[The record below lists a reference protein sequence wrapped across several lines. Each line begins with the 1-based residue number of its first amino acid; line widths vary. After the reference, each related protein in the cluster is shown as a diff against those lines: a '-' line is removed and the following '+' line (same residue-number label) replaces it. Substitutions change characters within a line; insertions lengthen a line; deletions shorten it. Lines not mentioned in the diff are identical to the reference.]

1 MEGVFKEQVWTHG
14 SGARTRTQ
22 MQSSAPEPQSTSLAF
37 SGTSGILRKLWGLS
51 LERIKGRIPLLFP
64 QEGD

>member
-1 MEGVFKEQVWTHG
+1 
-14 SGARTRTQ
+14 

-64 QEGD
+64 QEGGWGGGQADVTPSSQTS